1 MELELT
7 KENLANAA
15 TIKANSTKAE
25 SIVSIELDKILVR
38 DDFNVRQ
45 EYGDVKGLAKSII
58 ENGQAL
64 PGRVDALADGTFVL
78 TDGHRRFKALQLL
91 AKDYDNITFKAI
103 VNDKKTTEEE
113 RIINMFVTQDN
124 KQLENYEVA
133 ELIKRLVNLGYKQKD
148 IATKLGKTAAY
159 ISQMLEYAAETPMI
173 KDAVKNGDISVS
185 TVIKL
190 KKLIPNTEKRTA
202 AVTKAIDTKATKKA
216 ANNGKTEKGEK
227 KGVTIEEVIEQ
238 EPTLDKKGANK
249 DAKALELAVLIC
261 EMYSD
266 ELGDIDTKPMISLI
280 KSYL

>member
-7 KENLANAA
+7 KENLADAA

-25 SIVSIELDKILVR
+25 EVVSIELDKILVR

-45 EYGDVKGLAKSII
+45 EYGDIKGLAKSII

-91 AKDYDNITFKAI
+91 AKEYDHIKFKAI
-103 VNDKKTTEEE
+103 VNGKKTTEEQ
-113 RIINMFVTQDN
+113 RIIQMFITQDN

-133 ELIKRLVNLGYKQKD
+133 ELIQRLVNLGYKQKD
-148 IATKLGKTAAY
+148 IAKQLGKTAAY
-159 ISQMLEYAAETPMI
+159 ISQMLEYAAENPTI
-173 KDAVKNGDISVS
+173 KDAVKNGKISVS
-185 TVIKL
+185 TVIKV
-190 KKLIPNTEKRTA
+190 KKVITNTEQRTA
-202 AVTKAIDTKATKKA
+202 AITKAIEKKADKKA
-216 ANNGKTEKGEK
+216 ANNGKADKGEK
-227 KGVTIEEVIEQ
+227 KGVTLDDVIEQ
-238 EPTLDKKGANK
+238 EPTLDKKAANK
-249 DAKALELAVLIC
+249 DAKALELAQAIC
-261 EMYSD
+261 DLYDD